1 MKRTELRN
9 LLRQMTLHEKLA
21 QLTQLDISFLT
32 SQTESE
38 LTGPAQRLP
47 SGYAARRELGSVL
60 GGTHAELS
68 VSLQRQH
75 LEESRLP
82 IPLLLMA
89 DVVHGF
95 RTIFPI
101 PLALGG
107 SFDPALCE
115 ETCRAAAKEASSA
128 GLHVTFAPMVD
139 LVRDSRWGRV
149 MESTGEDPYLN
160 AQMAAASVRG
170 YQGHDLQEPGRMAAC
185 VKHFAGYGASEGGR
199 DYNTVDLSE
208 GMLRE
213 YYLSS
218 YQAAAKEGAAMF
230 MTSFN
235 TMNRIPCSANSHLL
249 QDILRKEWGFDGVV
263 ISDFGAVMETIP
275 HGLSADAKEA
285 AEKCLRAGTDIEMMT
300 TCYLD
305 HIESLV
311 AEGKIDETLVDEA
324 VWRVLELKNRLGLFE
339 NPYKDAD
346 PVREK
351 AVCFCQEH
359 RDLARRAGQESC
371 VLLQNN
377 GVLPLKKSLK
387 VGIAGPFAS
396 SKKLLGSWSFFGYED
411 RTVTLADG
419 ISEKTGP
426 DKIRIA
432 MDTELGSLRKGET
445 DVPDDIQE
453 ACRVLADCD
462 VLIAAIGA
470 HPDDCGEAASLVS
483 LGISPHQEAL
493 VRAFRQTGK
502 PVVSVIFTGRPLEL
516 GEICAN
522 SDAVLLAWFPGSEGG
537 HAVADLLY
545 GDCNPSGRLSISL
558 PRSVGQMPLYYNR
571 ANTGRPLPPGAKR
584 GSFVTGYLDC
594 DFGPLFPFGYGL
606 SYSAFRYSDLQI
618 SGNTLPLQVSV
629 LLENISDRAGTETV
643 QLYIRDIAA
652 SVVRPIR
659 ELKCFQRVHLE
670 PGEKQRVCFTVNR
683 EMLSFYNQ
691 ELQFVYEPGEFEFIL
706 GPHAEGGCAA
716 RIFLE

>member
-1 MKRTELRN
+1 
-9 LLRQMTLHEKLA
+9 
-21 QLTQLDISFLT
+21 
-32 SQTESE
+32 
-38 LTGPAQRLP
+38 
-47 SGYAARRELGSVL
+47 
-60 GGTHAELS
+60 
-68 VSLQRQH
+68 
-75 LEESRLP
+75 
-82 IPLLLMA
+82 
-89 DVVHGF
+89 
-95 RTIFPI
+95 
-101 PLALGG
+101 
-107 SFDPALCE
+107 
-115 ETCRAAAKEASSA
+115 
-128 GLHVTFAPMVD
+128 
-139 LVRDSRWGRV
+139 
-149 MESTGEDPYLN
+149 
-160 AQMAAASVRG
+160 
-170 YQGHDLQEPGRMAAC
+170 
-185 VKHFAGYGASEGGR
+185 
-199 DYNTVDLSE
+199 
-208 GMLRE
+208 
-213 YYLSS
+213 
-218 YQAAAKEGAAMF
+218 
-230 MTSFN
+230 
-235 TMNRIPCSANSHLL
+235 
-249 QDILRKEWGFDGVV
+249 
-263 ISDFGAVMETIP
+263 
-275 HGLSADAKEA
+275 
-285 AEKCLRAGTDIEMMT
+285 MMT

-659 ELKCFQRVHLE
+659 ELKGFQRVHLE